1 MVGCGRAGVAEICDI
16 SRANLSDGATA
27 EALHGLSS
35 LGTGGKHA
43 SNQERDLHRWMK
55 GSYSMTL
62 ETIEISM
69 LLNVPWPMVEKG
81 VFTHGSKKSCYIINF
96 PRSCGYVQ
104 PPKHSTFKLFRTN
117 MTKSKMSKHHA
128 N

>member
-16 SRANLSDGATA
+16 SRANVSDGATA

-35 LGTGGKHA
+35 LGTGGKHE

-69 LLNVPWPMVEKG
+69 LLNVPWPMLLNK
-81 VFTHGSKKSCYIINF
+81 VFSNIDLKRMPLNF
-96 PRSCGYVQ
+96 PRTFNIPSCFVPCYQ
-104 PPKHSTFKLFRTN
+104 EYTPC
-117 MTKSKMSKHHA
+117 
-128 N
+128 